1 MRWISAACFSS
12 VNRLAPRLPSR
23 SPRDTLPA
31 LSLSSPAIRTDYGY
45 RGGIRRSSPIANVVF
60 TAMTLPVIGSVVVR
74 TGTRGILRQ
83 VLEGGVYDA
92 RNLPPDLVDEAWLC
106 GNLPGHPRAFLSLTR
121 QWETWIEARAAYAA
135 AELPITLVY
144 GDHDWSRP
152 DEREANARTC
162 ELPARSPSSAA
173 AISRASISRSRWRA
187 WFGTR
192 PHV

>member
-1 MRWISAACFSS
+1 MLLVGESIGASIGLALAARHAS
-12 VNRLAPRLPSR
+12 RLVAVIASNPY
-23 SPRDTLPA
+23 
-31 LSLSSPAIRTDYGY
+31 DYGY

-152 DEREANARTC
+152 DEREANART
-162 ELPARSPSSAA
+162 LRTARTLALERCGHFSCLDQPQQMARLVRDEA
-173 AISRASISRSRWRA
+173 SRMRTA
-187 WFGTR
+187 
-192 PHV
+192 